1 MKTQTPLSKR
11 SKPKSLGLKATG
23 GLLLFVG
30 TVLALFGVA
39 IVRSTLFDVFE
50 KPETLSFDRWVLAAL
65 CLVVAVAGII
75 LGELGWKTYRRGKK
89 FVTESAE
96 EALAKDPRKPV
107 VYIRSFRDDTKLL
120 TPHQKT
126 DLWVSRLFMPVFGV
140 KSREET
146 LADCLSEIGPVV
158 AIGNPREE
166 LPELG
171 AARMYFR
178 DDEWQQQILAFMQR
192 SSLVVLLGGPTKN
205 LWWEIEQALKVL
217 PPEKLICVV
226 PSAKHGDGKEFLKD
240 FAARTGHIGTPAFAE
255 ALPRKGSEKLLHE
268 YGRIIYFDN
277 NWLPLSSPIRVLPPR
292 MFFYNKSINHFE
304 PALRVA
310 LRPIF
315 KRLGV
320 EGPRL
325 PVNKLTVLLLVFIA
339 VTAVIF
345 GLLWLQYG

>member
-30 TVLALFGVA
+30 TALALFGVA
-39 IVRSTLFDVFE
+39 IVRSTLFDIFE
-50 KPETLSFDRWVLAAL
+50 KPETLSFDRWVFAAV
-65 CLVVAVAGII
+65 CLVLAVAGII
-75 LGELGWKTYRRGKK
+75 VGELGWKTYRRGKK

-120 TPHQKT
+120 TPQEKT
-126 DLWVSRLFMPVFGV
+126 NLWVSRAFIPVFSI

-146 LADCLSEIGPVV
+146 LAECLSEIGPVV

-178 DDEWQQQILAFMQR
+178 DDEWQQKILDFMQR

-226 PSAKHGDGKEFLKD
+226 PSSKHDDGKDFLKN
-240 FAARTGHIGTPAFAE
+240 FAE
-255 ALPRKGSEKLLHE
+255 KIGHASASAFSDLPRKGFQKLLQA
-268 YGRIIYFDN
+268 YGRVIYFDK
-277 NWLPLSSPIRVLPPR
+277 NWTPHSSPIRVLSPR
-292 MFFYNKSINHFE
+292 MFFYNKSVNQFE

-310 LRPIF
+310 LRPVF
-315 KRLGV
+315 KQLGL

-325 PVNKLTVLLLVFIA
+325 PINKLMVALIVFIA
-339 VTAVIF
+339 AVAI
-345 GLLWLQYG
+345 LLGIVWLQQI